1 MWKIATILG
10 NAIPAMLK
18 HGLKNLEKLSIVNQ
32 FGVQEVFRIVF
43 QLDATVAQRGG
54 KIYLQSLKELTLHR
68 LSELEVLCEGPTHI
82 LSLQNLTCFILRKCS
97 RLRHIFSSALAQNL
111 MQLEKLI
118 IEHCVE
124 LEQIIVDEGDA
135 VDNQII
141 SSSIDDRLQHVYF
154 PKLQVLKVER
164 CRKLKRLFHVDIARG
179 GLQELRELQISYN
192 KQLKEVFEQK
202 DEAAIWDNN
211 EIVLGKLGLLVLIGS
226 PSLTNFCPVGYHF
239 IFPSMTG
246 LTIFGCPMISTRF
259 SAHQTDTVH
268 AEAKVHF

>member
-1 MWKIATILG
+1 MRPFGRCNSRHVQTW
-10 NAIPAMLK
+10 LK
-18 HGLKNLEKLSIVNQ
+18 KFGEITYRQSIWSTRS
-32 FGVQEVFRIVF
+32 FRIIF
-43 QLDATVAQRGG
+43 QLDAIVAHREGG

-68 LSELEVLCEGPTHI
+68 LSELEVLCKGRTHI
-82 LSLQNLTCFILRKCS
+82 LSLQNLTCLILRKCS

-111 MQLEKLI
+111 MQLEKLK

-164 CRKLKRLFHVDIARG
+164 CSELKRLFHVDIARG

-192 KQLKEVFEQK
+192 KRLEEVFGQK
-202 DEAAIWDNN
+202 DEAVIWDNN

-259 SAHQTDTVH
+259 SARQTDTVH